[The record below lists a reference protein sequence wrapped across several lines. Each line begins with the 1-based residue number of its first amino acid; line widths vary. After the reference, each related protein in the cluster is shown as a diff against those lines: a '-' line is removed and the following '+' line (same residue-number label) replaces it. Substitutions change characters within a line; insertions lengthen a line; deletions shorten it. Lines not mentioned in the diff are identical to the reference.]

1 MSAVKTASAGARLD
15 RLPWTSFHTKL
26 LVLLS
31 LGEWIELYDLLGT
44 GSLLPTVAEFYHA
57 SVAETSVYLLSVVF
71 FGAFFGAVVLGRL
84 SDRIGRRTIVVY
96 NLTITSVM
104 YFVSPFSP
112 NLQIMG
118 ITRFIAGVGTGA
130 ELPLM
135 IALLGEFFPAKYRG
149 RATARAYVFSYTG
162 PAAFAALAYVIV
174 PTHVLLYGWQWMFII
189 GGLGLLVVLPLR
201 FMIPES
207 LRWLES
213 KGRTR
218 ECEDELSRIEA
229 IAIKEKG
236 QLPEP
241 EIVAETPTLGRSN
254 VRELFGKD
262 YRKRTIML
270 WIMQFLQ
277 TGFSYAILT
286 LGTAVLVSK
295 GFTIVRSLGYQAVI
309 LAMPPIGFAVNSL
322 IADSKRFDR
331 KWQLSCGFGLF
342 GALGLLFGLSVS
354 PLEAVVTGAAM
365 TFSNAALYSSAMY
378 TYPAELYPTR
388 LRGTGASWQYSLS
401 RIGNTLW
408 LTLLPLV
415 LVWYGGLAM
424 LTVTAVLAW
433 TASLDIAI
441 LGPKASQTRLEVLSK

>member
-1 MSAVKTASAGARLD
+1 MED
-15 RLPWTSFHTKL
+15 YY
-26 LVLLS
+26 
-31 LGEWIELYDLLGT
+31 ILGT
-44 GSLLPTVAEFYHA
+44 GALLPTVAEFYHA
-57 SVAETSVYLLSVVF
+57 SVAETSVYLLSIVF

-84 SDRIGRRTIVVY
+84 SDRIGRRTIIVY

-104 YFVSPFSP
+104 YLISPFSP

-118 ITRFIAGVGTGA
+118 VTRFIAGVGTGA
-130 ELPLM
+130 EIPLM

-149 RATARAYVFSYTG
+149 KASARSRMISYTG

-207 LRWLES
+207 LRWLEM
-213 KGRTR
+213 KGRTE
-218 ECEDELSRIEA
+218 ECEKELSRIEA
-229 IAIKEKG
+229 IAIREKG

-241 EIVAETPTLGRSN
+241 EIVAEIPAVERSN
-254 VRELFGKD
+254 VRELFGKS
-262 YRKRTIML
+262 YRKRTVML

-322 IADSKRFDR
+322 IADSIRFDR
-331 KWQLSCGFGLF
+331 KWQLASGFGLF
-342 GALGLLFGLSVS
+342 GALGLLFGLSAA

-365 TFSNAALYSSAMY
+365 TFCNAALYSSAMY

-424 LTVTAVLAW
+424 LTVTACLAW
-433 TASLDIAI
+433 TAALDIAI